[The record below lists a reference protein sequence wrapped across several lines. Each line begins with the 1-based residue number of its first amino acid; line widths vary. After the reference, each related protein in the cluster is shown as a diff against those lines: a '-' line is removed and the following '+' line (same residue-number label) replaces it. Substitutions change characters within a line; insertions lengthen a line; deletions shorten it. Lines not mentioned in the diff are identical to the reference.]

1 MAYQP
6 KSYRKFLATS
16 VATAIVA
23 TAVAAPVG
31 AAGSQFNDIEDV
43 EYWAGDAINYLSE
56 KGAIEGMRENEFQ
69 PHGLLTRAQAAT
81 MLARTLDLDID
92 EDAQTSFDDAKTHW
106 ASKYIA
112 ALQEQK
118 PGVIDGRT
126 DGSFDPETAVSRQEL
141 AKMVVKAYDLQQDKR
156 AIINFTDTDS
166 SDVWGKED
174 IEVLASLGIVEGY
187 SDKTF
192 KPKATV
198 TRAESTVF
206 VHRTEVDDVRQ
217 PVELAE
223 LEIEPFLKLVLDK
236 EADGGTYTLTFSAQD
251 QYGDDAVISKDIVNA
266 YSLDDEIA
274 TVDVEHDGTNLT
286 GIKITPVKVGKTQVH
301 VTIGSK
307 DYLYDVEV
315 KQEAVDAREAADKED
330 AVNRLNEKLDDDSVG
345 WESKYTA
352 ESWAVYQSALAAA
365 REIDTAEATTEEIL
379 EAIQNIQNAK
389 NTLKK
394 NINETFLD
402 KSNSDETREVLTS
415 YLSRYA
421 A

>member
-23 TAVAAPVG
+23 TVAAAPVG
-31 AAGSQFNDIEDV
+31 AAGSQFNDINDV
-43 EYWAGDAINYLSE
+43 EFWAGDAISYLSE
-56 KGAIEGMRENEFQ
+56 KGAIEGMGASKFQ
-69 PHGLLTRAQAAT
+69 PHGELTRAQAAT
-81 MLARTLDLDID
+81 MLARTLNLDID
-92 EDAQTSFDDAKTHW
+92 NNAQTSFKDAKTHW

-126 DGSFDPETAVSRQEL
+126 DGSFDPETAISRQEL
-141 AKMVVKAYDLQQDKR
+141 AKMVVQAYELQQDKR
-156 AIINFTDTDS
+156 AIINFTDTDGS
-166 SDVWGKED
+166 GVWGKED
-174 IEVLASLGIVEGY
+174 IEVLASLGIIQGY
-187 SDKTF
+187 GDKTF
-192 KPKATV
+192 KPRATV

-206 VHRTEVDDVRQ
+206 VHRTEVDDVRV
-217 PVELAE
+217 PVEYAE
-223 LEIEPFLKLVLDK
+223 LEIEPFLELVLDK
-236 EADGGTYTLTFSAQD
+236 EADGGTYTLSFSAKD
-251 QYGDDAVISKDIVNA
+251 QFGDDAVISKEIVNA
-266 YSLDDEIA
+266 YSLNEEIA
-274 TVDVEHDGTNLT
+274 TASVEHDGTNLT

-307 DYLYDVEV
+307 DYLYDVNI
-315 KQEAVDAREAADKED
+315 KQVAVDARKAADKAE
-330 AVNRLNEKLDDDSVG
+330 AIVKLNEAIDDDSVG
-345 WESKYTA
+345 WESKYTKV
-352 ESWAVYQSALAAA
+352 SWAAYQGAITAAKD
-365 REIDTAEATTEEIL
+365 IDTDSATTKEIL
-379 EAIQNIQNAK
+379 EATQSVLNAK

-415 YLSRYA
+415 YLSRCA